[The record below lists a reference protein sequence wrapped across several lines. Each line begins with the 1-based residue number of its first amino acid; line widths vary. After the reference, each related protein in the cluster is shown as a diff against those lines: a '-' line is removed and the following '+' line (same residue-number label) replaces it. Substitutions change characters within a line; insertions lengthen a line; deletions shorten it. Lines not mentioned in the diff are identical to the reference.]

1 MADNKK
7 YYYIKLKED
16 FFDKEE
22 IVLLESGRDGFK
34 YSNFLL
40 KLYLKSLRGDGRL
53 IFNEFIPYDTKM
65 LSKITRFSENFTK
78 KALKKLQDFGL
89 IEVLDDGVIYML
101 NIQDFIG
108 ESSTEA
114 DRKRVYRRKIE
125 EEKNGQM
132 SGQMSDKCTPEI
144 EIEIEIENRDKR
156 LDDDKAEYISEINNL
171 IKNKI
176 SSSSLDN
183 FINRFGVN
191 KLDPLISEIKD
202 SDYLKENI
210 NFNNLSD
217 DFINKAISGKYRT
230 YKNDDSS
237 NDEEEVNIYARIEPI
252 RGYIK

>member
-16 FFDKEE
+16 FFDREE
-22 IVLLESGRDGFK
+22 IVLLEGEKDGYK
-34 YSNFLL
+34 YSSFLL
-40 KLYLKSLRGDGRL
+40 KLYLKSLRGDGKL
-53 IFNEFIPYDTKM
+53 TFTEFIPYNTKM
-65 LSKITRFSENFTK
+65 LAKITRFSENFTK
-78 KALKKLQDFGL
+78 KALKKLQNFGL

-125 EEKNGQM
+125 EEKSGQM

-144 EIEIEIENRDKR
+144 RDKRLEIRDKR
-156 LDDDKAEYISEINNL
+156 LDDDEAKYISEINNL

-191 KLDPLISEIKD
+191 KLDSLISEIKD
-202 SDYLKENI
+202 SDYLKGNI

-217 DFINKAISGKYRT
+217 DFIDKAISGKYRT

-237 NDEEEVNIYARIEPI
+237 NDEDEVNIYAGIEPI

>member
-1 MADNKK
+1 M
-7 YYYIKLKED
+7 
-16 FFDKEE
+16 
-22 IVLLESGRDGFK
+22 
-34 YSNFLL
+34 
-40 KLYLKSLRGDGRL
+40 
-53 IFNEFIPYDTKM
+53 
-65 LSKITRFSENFTK
+65 
-78 KALKKLQDFGL
+78 
-89 IEVLDDGVIYML
+89 LDDGVIYML

-125 EEKNGQM
+125 EEKSGQM

-144 EIEIEIENRDKR
+144 RDKRLEIRDKR
-156 LDDDKAEYISEINNL
+156 LDDDEAKYISEINNL

-191 KLDPLISEIKD
+191 KLDSLISEIKD
-202 SDYLKENI
+202 SDYLKGNI

-217 DFINKAISGKYRT
+217 DFIDKAISGKYRT
-230 YKNDDSS
+230 YKDDDSS
-237 NDEEEVNIYARIEPI
+237 NDEDEVNIYAGIEPI

>member
-1 MADNKK
+1 MSTNKK

-132 SGQMSDKCTPEI
+132 SGQMSDKYPPEI
-144 EIEIEIENRDKR
+144 EIDKEIEKDIKI
-156 LDDDKAEYISEINNL
+156 DDDKAEYISEINNL

-176 SSSSLDN
+176 SSSSLES
-183 FINRFGVN
+183 FINRFGVDTL
-191 KLDPLISEIKD
+191 KSLIEEIKV

-210 NFNNLSD
+210 NFNHLSD

-230 YKNDDSS
+230 FKN
-237 NDEEEVNIYARIEPI
+237 EVNNGQGNKLPKDFSQFNLGTIVR
-252 RGYIK
+252 

>member
-1 MADNKK
+1 MATNKK

-53 IFNEFIPYDTKM
+53 IFTEFIPYDTKM
-65 LSKITRFSENFTK
+65 LAKLTRFSENFTK
-78 KALKKLQDFGL
+78 KALKKLQDFEL

-114 DRKRVYRRKIE
+114 DRKRIYRKRIE

-144 EIEIEIENRDKR
+144 IDKRLENRDKR
-156 LDDDKAEYISEINNL
+156 LDDDKAEYISDINNL

-176 SSSSLDN
+176 SSSSLES
-183 FINRFGVN
+183 FINRFGVDTL
-191 KLDPLISEIKD
+191 KSLIEEIKK
-202 SDYLKENI
+202 SNYLKSNI
-210 NFNNLSD
+210 NFNHLND
-217 DFINKAISGKYRT
+217 EFVNNVISGKYRT
-230 YKNDDSS
+230 FKNQIDSTDIGENKYGNTKALEYWKKS
-237 NDEEEVNIYARIEPI
+237 
-252 RGYIK
+252 

>member
-101 NIQDFIG
+101 NIQEFIG

-125 EEKNGQM
+125 EEKSGQM

-144 EIEIEIENRDKR
+144 EIDKEIEKDIKI
-156 LDDDKAEYISEINNL
+156 DDDKAEYISEINNL

-176 SSSSLDN
+176 SSSSLES
-183 FINRFGVN
+183 FINRFGVDTL
-191 KLDPLISEIKD
+191 KSLIDEIKV

-210 NFNNLSD
+210 NFNHLSD

-230 YKNDDSS
+230 FKN
-237 NDEEEVNIYARIEPI
+237 EVNNEP
-252 RGYIK
+252 RNKLPKDFSQFNL